1 MVYTMIYTTFLFCIY
16 HGIYLRWYI
25 PLLGWYI
32 PWGNLPDVRLRLA
45 RVSPLAASRGTDRD
59 HRESAGP

>member
-1 MVYTMIYTTFLFCIY
+1 MVYTMIYTIFLFCIY

-32 PWGNLPDVRLRLA
+32 PWGNLPDAHDTRGHHG
-45 RVSPLAASRGTDRD
+45 SP
-59 HRESAGP
+59 